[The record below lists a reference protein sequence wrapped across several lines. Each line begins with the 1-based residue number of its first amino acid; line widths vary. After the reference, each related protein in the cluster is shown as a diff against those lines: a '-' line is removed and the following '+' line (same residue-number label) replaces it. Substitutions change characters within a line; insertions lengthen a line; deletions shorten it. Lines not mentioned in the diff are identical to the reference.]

1 MRTTINNGA
10 CVIRAVTLGRPEP
23 KITEKS
29 ASDNNTKQSSTAEY
43 VFNESWS
50 FEGLAS
56 LQCKLM
62 RVIVFEKLEKSKL
75 RPYVGPDKLGSF
87 YI

>member
-1 MRTTINNGA
+1 METAADVTKCDVTRWKGLLMRTTINNGA

-43 VFNESWS
+43 VFNES
-50 FEGLAS
+50 
-56 LQCKLM
+56 
-62 RVIVFEKLEKSKL
+62 
-75 RPYVGPDKLGSF
+75 
-87 YI
+87 